1 MVAVSI
7 RLTHIHAERLV
18 EKPPTTLGVNIQIS
32 LPSAEP
38 TWGSVEARIPF
49 SFNLSTAPPAFT
61 VTLRGYVEVK
71 ATERDIKG
79 IKESVRKGSPPP
91 EITNAVT
98 NFTVFE
104 AVLLARE
111 LGFPPILP
119 LPTPPS
125 RKQSVRQGPIGPV

>member
-38 TWGSVEARIPF
+38 TWGSAEARIPF

-61 VTLRGYVEVK
+61 ITLRGYVEVR
-71 ATERDIKG
+71 ATESDIKG
-79 IKESVRKGSPPP
+79 IKESVRRGSPPP
-91 EITNAVT
+91 EIMNAVT

-119 LPTPPS
+119 LPAPQPRKPS
-125 RKQSVRQGPIGPV
+125 VKQGPIGPV